1 MRQAAHLPHITGVA
15 PCKST
20 KSAAQVQMSLH
31 SWTGLLQRP
40 QQQGDINIIT
50 CSHVNLAYLRTQRS
64 IGGSGLGVV
73 STVGSML
80 LTDEFVT

>member
-40 QQQGDINIIT
+40 QQGDINIIT
-50 CSHVNLAYLRTQRS
+50 CCHVNLAYLRTQRS
-64 IGGSGLGVV
+64 IGGLGLGVV

-80 LTDEFVT
+80 LTEEFGT

>member
-40 QQQGDINIIT
+40 QQGGINIIT
-50 CSHVNLAYLRTQRS
+50 CSHVNPGIAEDPEIHWRIL
-64 IGGSGLGVV
+64 GSGLCP
-73 STVGSML
+73 L
-80 LTDEFVT
+80 RDQYC